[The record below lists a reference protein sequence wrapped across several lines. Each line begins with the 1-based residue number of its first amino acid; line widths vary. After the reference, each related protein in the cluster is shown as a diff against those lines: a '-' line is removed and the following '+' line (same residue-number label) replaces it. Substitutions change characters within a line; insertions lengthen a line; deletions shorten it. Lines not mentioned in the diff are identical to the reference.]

1 MERFMK
7 LAATTA
13 LFLFGVAMGPIA
25 ANAGQLKTAT
35 VPSPKVSGPKVTFH
49 DINATKTTNTSSP
62 NLYRG
67 VFTGKHIKTATIT
80 VRKQQ

>member
-13 LFLFGVAMGPIA
+13 LFLFGVVMVPIA
-25 ANAGQLKTAT
+25 ANAAQLKTPT

-67 VFTGKHIKTATIT
+67 VFTGKHIKSGTMTAG
-80 VRKQQ
+80 KY